1 MKQQI
6 LDRLEVNLARAET
19 LVLIYK
25 THLKGSGRG
34 RRGHAKTDVLR
45 AAVVFIHASVEE
57 VLRSIA
63 YWKLPLAGQDYLDT
77 LFLPGEGKKVA
88 LGALVAHRGKSVD
101 EVITQ
106 AVNDELE
113 KSNYNNPKEIAAL
126 CTSVGVPLHEVNGH
140 FSVIDQMMKRRH
152 KIVHRADR
160 SEIVGRGQYQF
171 AHISPEQVDTWIG
184 AARAFCI
191 DFVECVPE

>member
-1 MKQQI
+1 MKQLI
-6 LDRLEVNLARAET
+6 LDRMEVNLARAET
-19 LVLIYK
+19 LVMIYK
-25 THLKGSGRG
+25 THLKGTGRG

-57 VLRSIA
+57 VLRSTA
-63 YWKLPLAGQDYLDT
+63 YWKLPLAGSTYLDN

-88 LGALVAHRGKSVD
+88 LGALAAHRGKTVD
-101 EVITQ
+101 QVI
-106 AVNDELE
+106 AESVNDELE

-126 CTSVGVPLHEVNGH
+126 CMNVGVLPTDVNHH
-140 FSVIDQMMKRRH
+140 FAVIDLMMKRRH

-171 AHISPEQVDTWIG
+171 AHISPEQVESWIE
-184 AARAFCI
+184 AAKNFCV
-191 DFVECVPE
+191 DFVGRVPE